1 MLHTEPGVEERLR
14 GSAVVGTVV
23 DIVVGTVVDIVVG
36 IVVGTM
42 VDVVVGTVVG
52 TVVGAMGTM
61 GKVGFS
67 LSSRVWA
74 ESRSIP
80 EPNRESQVAFFPGAQ
95 TLS

>member
-14 GSAVVGTVV
+14 GSA
-23 DIVVGTVVDIVVG
+23 VVGTVVDIVVG

-52 TVVGAMGTM
+52 TVVGAVVGAMGTM